1 MQKSKRN
8 ESRIR
13 MIKMQLSLLL
23 LAIGCFVSACG
34 KVKDQK
40 ESGISLKPEAAE
52 VHGDSVNMRGGGL
65 AEGDENG
72 IFYVWDGKLIYQKT
86 GQEAEVLDENGAEYL
101 CLTPQTLYYVSR
113 NEAGE
118 RGIYARNKGDFSER
132 ELVLAADAR
141 YLYEYDGFLYYIT
154 YPQGADVCRVNLKD
168 GSVQTL
174 AEGNFDSLLVT
185 KDALFYR
192 DMTTKQYLRSSFDAD
207 GEPGQAEEW
216 LAFTEDR
223 MPFLDGEWIYYDLGD
238 FLYHYKVSLNDK
250 TSMGRH
256 ARTTDDMLILDGQ
269 KYENNTKTDLNTG
282 EQSTFSEE
290 LYTRLIGF
298 AGKRLIYEAYDYTEE
313 TLLTEHP
320 PAERTVLYSYDLES
334 GETLPLAG
342 TQKPAQL
349 SAEKAAAYYD
359 RLQQGELTLLK
370 ENEVSFAAHFMSA
383 EEWTHYDLDLDG
395 DNIPERFLFMDMDS
409 SEAGSKERSGKKSMI
424 LHADWD
430 GVSLYQ
436 TDFSDGKEWYEPLE
450 DGTIL
455 YQYEF
460 VLGGYG
466 NRFYEIYRF
475 EPGGKRVL
483 VDSYQHVTAQ
493 LDEIAYD
500 ADIDTLIKKDRY
512 YAGEE
517 FTKEADWIEQVEA
530 VLQKRVWKNELK

>member
-1 MQKSKRN
+1 M
-8 ESRIR
+8 RI
-13 MIKMQLSLLL
+13 IKMQLCLLL
-23 LAIGCFVSACG
+23 LAVGCFIGACG
-34 KVKDQK
+34 KTEDKK
-40 ESGISLKPEAAE
+40 EFGISLRPEEAK

-65 AEGDENG
+65 VEGDENG

-86 GQEAEVLDENGAEYL
+86 GQEAEVLEENIAEYL
-101 CLTPQTLYYVSR
+101 CLTPQALYYVSQ

-118 RGIYARNKGDFSER
+118 RGIYSRKKGDFSER

-141 YLYEYDGFLYYIT
+141 YLYEYNGFLYYIS

-192 DMTTKQYLRSSFDAD
+192 DLTTKQYLRNSFDAD

-216 LAFTEDR
+216 ISYAEDL

-238 FLYHYKVSLNDK
+238 FFYHYKVSVNDK
-250 TSMGRH
+250 SSMGRH
-256 ARTTDDMLILDGQ
+256 ARTTDDMLILDSQ
-269 KYENNTKTDLNTG
+269 KYEKNTKMDLNTG

-290 LYTRLIGF
+290 LYTKLIGF

-313 TLLTEHP
+313 ALLMEHP
-320 PAERTVLYSYDLES
+320 LAERTVLYSYDLES
-334 GETLPLAG
+334 GETIQLAAA
-342 TQKPAQL
+342 QKPAQL
-349 SAEKAAAYYD
+349 SADKAVAYYD

-370 ENEVSFAAHFMSA
+370 ENAMSFAAHFMSA
-383 EEWTHYDLDLDG
+383 EEWKHYDADLDG
-395 DNIPERFLFMDMDS
+395 DSVPERFLFMDQNG
-409 SEAGSKERSGKKSMI
+409 SEELSGKKSMI

-436 TDFSDGKEWYEPLE
+436 TDFVDGKEWYEPLE

-466 NRFYEIYRF
+466 NHFYEVYRF
-475 EPGGKRVL
+475 EPGGRRVL
-483 VDSYQHVTAQ
+483 VDSYQHMTAQ

-500 ADIDTLIKKDRY
+500 AKIDTLIKKDQY

-517 FTKEADWIEQVEA
+517 FTKEADWTGQVDA
-530 VLQKRVWKNELK
+530 VLQKRVWKNELE